1 MSSNLGYESEKTLED
16 NLIKQLCADGYEFV
30 EINDIDDLHLNF
42 RKQVNKHNASRLN
55 GHELS
60 DKEFERLL
68 VKIQGKGVY
77 GSSKTLRS
85 LQDITMD
92 DGSTQYIELFNTKN
106 NEWCKNEFQV
116 THQVTMVG
124 KYENR
129 YDVTLLINGLPL
141 VQIELKRRG
150 IDFKEAFN
158 QVIRYKKHSLNDLF
172 RYVQIFII
180 SNGID
185 TKYFANSDKEMDFQY
200 TFYWTD
206 KNNNRI
212 DNLYDFALDFL
223 PKCHISKM
231 ISRYMVVDDTQKNLM
246 VMRPYQYY
254 AVEELMKRAYETNN
268 NAYVWH
274 TTGSGKTL
282 TSFKLSQL
290 LSTNREVAQ
299 VFFLVDRKDLDSQTI
314 EEFNRFQKDTVDMT
328 DSTDTLIAQ
337 MKDSSKKI
345 ILTTIQKMSNACKND
360 KYQDVI
366 DRFEGKKVVFIIDE
380 CHRSQFGEM
389 HKMIKKKFP
398 RAQYFGFTGTPRFAE
413 NASQDGRTT
422 ADIFEKLVHH
432 YLIKNAIADGNVLGF
447 NVDYVRTISSTVDIE
462 DDEEVEAI
470 DTEEVLMDDQRI
482 SNIVDYVLKIHNS
495 KTNNRRYNAIFTVRS
510 IPMLIKYYDEFK
522 KRNTDLKI
530 AGIFTFGANE
540 DGELET
546 EHSRDSLERMI
557 RDYNQ
562 MFDKNYSTNTFPAY
576 FTDVSKKVKN
586 TELDILLVV
595 NMFLTGF
602 DAKRLNTLYVD
613 KRLKHHDLIQ
623 AFSRT
628 NRLYDQNKE
637 YGQIVTFRSPKEYK
651 KKINDAL
658 VLYSKGGIGQAIAE
672 DWETVLNN
680 FVLSLKTIRTFAPT
694 PADVNGLS
702 KKQKKTFIKLFRDLD
717 HDYAHLKSF
726 STFEPKIL
734 DEYGFSQQIYE
745 DYAAVYN
752 NVIEE
757 LKKDPPDDTGDEPIR
772 DDYDLVAYS
781 KFKIDFEYIVE
792 LLQGFVDF
800 LDQKDIEF
808 NEAEFEHKLLEL
820 KEIVKDFAEDN
831 PKLSDLLLQV
841 LDEIEQ
847 DKAKFMG
854 QDMSVIINQM
864 RYTAIDKEIEKFSK
878 KWYVPFEAV
887 KYEAYNYKDGELAN
901 ENKLKELADYATYK
915 MEISE
920 ALPKFKF
927 NGTLIREFKEIL
939 MPEIGSLIE

>member
-1 MSSNLGYESEKTLED
+1 MCL
-16 NLIKQLCADGYEFV
+16 
-30 EINDIDDLHLNF
+30 
-42 RKQVNKHNASRLN
+42 
-55 GHELS
+55 
-60 DKEFERLL
+60 
-68 VKIQGKGVY
+68 
-77 GSSKTLRS
+77 
-85 LQDITMD
+85 
-92 DGSTQYIELFNTKN
+92 NTKN

-557 RDYNQ
+557 KDYNQ
-562 MFDKNYSTNTFPAY
+562 MFDKNYSTNTFSAY

-628 NRLYDQNKE
+628 NRIETANKPYGNIVCFQTNKKAVDDAVKLFSLTDNADEVLMKPYE
-637 YGQIVTFRSPKEYK
+637 YYRDEFRKAVEELLKHTPSPEEAEHGGDEQEEYK
-651 KKINDAL
+651 FVLLFRELVRLMVKLKTFDEFEFSEDELGMSNQLYEDFVSKYKKIYRDIRPDQQKT
-658 VLYSKGGIGQAIAE
+658 SI
-672 DWETVLNN
+672 
-680 FVLSLKTIRTFAPT
+680 LS
-694 PADVNGLS
+694 DV
-702 KKQKKTFIKLFRDLD
+702 
-717 HDYAHLKSF
+717 SF
-726 STFEPKIL
+726 DI
-734 DEYGFSQQIYE
+734 
-745 DYAAVYN
+745 
-752 NVIEE
+752 
-757 LKKDPPDDTGDEPIR
+757 
-772 DDYDLVAYS
+772 
-781 KFKIDFEYIVE
+781 E
-792 LLQGFVDF
+792 LLRNDKINVHY
-800 LDQKDIEF
+800 I
-808 NEAEFEHKLLEL
+808 LEL
-820 KEIVKDFAEDN
+820 IKNAVSEPSREKRR
-831 PKLSDLLLQV
+831 KT
-841 LDEIEQ
+841 LDEIEKMIESAT
-847 DKAKFMG
+847 DPELYMKSDLIHGFIDSIASEMDPDADFEYEY
-854 QDMSVIINQM
+854 NQYM
-864 RYTAIDKEIEKFSK
+864 EEQRT
-878 KWYVPFEAV
+878 
-887 KYEAYNYKDGELAN
+887 N
-901 ENKLKELADYATYK
+901 E
-915 MEISE
+915 
-920 ALPKFKF
+920 
-927 NGTLIREFKEIL
+927 IREVAAKYQIPEPKINRLIGDYEFGGFVDKNDIKTDLTKDVIKREKEENNFSSSMRAKNSITNTITQFIKDVVIKY
-939 MPEIGSLIE
+939 M

>member
-1 MSSNLGYESEKTLED
+1 
-16 NLIKQLCADGYEFV
+16 
-30 EINDIDDLHLNF
+30 
-42 RKQVNKHNASRLN
+42 
-55 GHELS
+55 
-60 DKEFERLL
+60 
-68 VKIQGKGVY
+68 
-77 GSSKTLRS
+77 
-85 LQDITMD
+85 
-92 DGSTQYIELFNTKN
+92 
-106 NEWCKNEFQV
+106 
-116 THQVTMVG
+116 
-124 KYENR
+124 
-129 YDVTLLINGLPL
+129 
-141 VQIELKRRG
+141 
-150 IDFKEAFN
+150 
-158 QVIRYKKHSLNDLF
+158 
-172 RYVQIFII
+172 
-180 SNGID
+180 
-185 TKYFANSDKEMDFQY
+185 
-200 TFYWTD
+200 
-206 KNNNRI
+206 
-212 DNLYDFALDFL
+212 
-223 PKCHISKM
+223 
-231 ISRYMVVDDTQKNLM
+231 M

-470 DTEEVLMDDQRI
+470 DTEEVIMDDQRI

-495 KTNNRRYNAIFTVRS
+495 KTSNRRYNAIFTVRS

-557 RDYNQ
+557 KDYNQ
-562 MFDKNYSTNTFPAY
+562 MFDKNYSTNTFSAY

-628 NRLYDQNKE
+628 NRIETANKPYGNIVCFQTNKKAVDDAVKLFSLTDNADEVLMKPYE
-637 YGQIVTFRSPKEYK
+637 YYRDEFRKAVEELLKHTPSPEEAEHGGDEQEEYK
-651 KKINDAL
+651 FVLLFRELVRLMVKLKTFDEFEFTEDELGMSNQLYEDFVSKYKKIYRDIRPDQQKT
-658 VLYSKGGIGQAIAE
+658 SI
-672 DWETVLNN
+672 
-680 FVLSLKTIRTFAPT
+680 LS
-694 PADVNGLS
+694 DV
-702 KKQKKTFIKLFRDLD
+702 
-717 HDYAHLKSF
+717 SF
-726 STFEPKIL
+726 DI
-734 DEYGFSQQIYE
+734 
-745 DYAAVYN
+745 
-752 NVIEE
+752 
-757 LKKDPPDDTGDEPIR
+757 
-772 DDYDLVAYS
+772 
-781 KFKIDFEYIVE
+781 E
-792 LLQGFVDF
+792 LLRNDKINVHY
-800 LDQKDIEF
+800 I
-808 NEAEFEHKLLEL
+808 LEL
-820 KEIVKDFAEDN
+820 IKNAVSEPSREKRR
-831 PKLSDLLLQV
+831 KT
-841 LDEIEQ
+841 LDEIEKMIESAT
-847 DKAKFMG
+847 DPELYMKSDLIHGFIDSIASEMDPDADFEYEY
-854 QDMSVIINQM
+854 NQYM
-864 RYTAIDKEIEKFSK
+864 EEQRT
-878 KWYVPFEAV
+878 
-887 KYEAYNYKDGELAN
+887 N
-901 ENKLKELADYATYK
+901 E
-915 MEISE
+915 
-920 ALPKFKF
+920 
-927 NGTLIREFKEIL
+927 IREVAAKYQIPEPKINRLIGDYEFGGFVDKNDIKTDLTKDVIKREKEENNFSSSMRAKNSITNTITQFIKDVVIKY
-939 MPEIGSLIE
+939 M

>member
-1 MSSNLGYESEKTLED
+1 M
-16 NLIKQLCADGYEFV
+16 Q
-30 EINDIDDLHLNF
+30 
-42 RKQVNKHNASRLN
+42 
-55 GHELS
+55 
-60 DKEFERLL
+60 
-68 VKIQGKGVY
+68 
-77 GSSKTLRS
+77 
-85 LQDITMD
+85 
-92 DGSTQYIELFNTKN
+92 
-106 NEWCKNEFQV
+106 NEFQV

-398 RAQYFGFTGTPRFAE
+398 RAQYFGFTGTPRFAK

-470 DTEEVLMDDQRI
+470 DTEEVIMDDQRI

-557 RDYNQ
+557 KDYNQ
-562 MFDKNYSTNTFPAY
+562 MFDKNYSTNTFSAY

-628 NRLYDQNKE
+628 NRIETANKPYGNIVCFQTNKKAVDDAVKLFSLTDNADEVLMKPYE
-637 YGQIVTFRSPKEYK
+637 YYRDEFRKAVEELLKHTPSPEEAEHGGDEQEEYK
-651 KKINDAL
+651 FVLLFRELIRLMVKLKTFDEFEFTEDELGMSNQLYEDFVSKYKKIYRDIRPDQQKT
-658 VLYSKGGIGQAIAE
+658 SI
-672 DWETVLNN
+672 
-680 FVLSLKTIRTFAPT
+680 LS
-694 PADVNGLS
+694 DV
-702 KKQKKTFIKLFRDLD
+702 
-717 HDYAHLKSF
+717 SF
-726 STFEPKIL
+726 DI
-734 DEYGFSQQIYE
+734 
-745 DYAAVYN
+745 
-752 NVIEE
+752 
-757 LKKDPPDDTGDEPIR
+757 
-772 DDYDLVAYS
+772 
-781 KFKIDFEYIVE
+781 E
-792 LLQGFVDF
+792 LLRNDKINVHY
-800 LDQKDIEF
+800 I
-808 NEAEFEHKLLEL
+808 LEL
-820 KEIVKDFAEDN
+820 IKNAVSEPSREKRR
-831 PKLSDLLLQV
+831 KT
-841 LDEIEQ
+841 LDEIEKMIESAT
-847 DKAKFMG
+847 DPELYMKSDLIHGFIDSIASEMDPDADFEYEY
-854 QDMSVIINQM
+854 NQYM
-864 RYTAIDKEIEKFSK
+864 EEQRT
-878 KWYVPFEAV
+878 
-887 KYEAYNYKDGELAN
+887 N
-901 ENKLKELADYATYK
+901 E
-915 MEISE
+915 
-920 ALPKFKF
+920 
-927 NGTLIREFKEIL
+927 IREVAAKYQIPEPKINRLIGDYEFGGFVDKNDIKTDLTKDVIKREKEENNFSSSMRAKNSITNTITQFIKDVVIKY
-939 MPEIGSLIE
+939 M

>member
-1 MSSNLGYESEKTLED
+1 
-16 NLIKQLCADGYEFV
+16 
-30 EINDIDDLHLNF
+30 
-42 RKQVNKHNASRLN
+42 
-55 GHELS
+55 
-60 DKEFERLL
+60 
-68 VKIQGKGVY
+68 
-77 GSSKTLRS
+77 
-85 LQDITMD
+85 
-92 DGSTQYIELFNTKN
+92 
-106 NEWCKNEFQV
+106 
-116 THQVTMVG
+116 MVG

-345 ILTTIQKMSNACKND
+345 ILTTIQKMSNACKNE

-557 RDYNQ
+557 KDYNQ
-562 MFDKNYSTNTFPAY
+562 MFDKNYSTNTFSAY
-576 FTDVSKKVKN
+576 FTDISKKVKN

-628 NRLYDQNKE
+628 NRIETANKPYGNIVCFQTNKKAVDDAVKLFSLTDNADEVLMKPYE
-637 YGQIVTFRSPKEYK
+637 YYRDEFRKAVEELLKHTPSPEEAEHGGDEQEEYK
-651 KKINDAL
+651 FVLLFRELVRLMVKLKTFDEFEFTEDELGMSNQLYEDFVSKYKKIYRDIRPDQQKA
-658 VLYSKGGIGQAIAE
+658 SI
-672 DWETVLNN
+672 
-680 FVLSLKTIRTFAPT
+680 LS
-694 PADVNGLS
+694 DV
-702 KKQKKTFIKLFRDLD
+702 
-717 HDYAHLKSF
+717 SF
-726 STFEPKIL
+726 DI
-734 DEYGFSQQIYE
+734 
-745 DYAAVYN
+745 
-752 NVIEE
+752 
-757 LKKDPPDDTGDEPIR
+757 
-772 DDYDLVAYS
+772 
-781 KFKIDFEYIVE
+781 E
-792 LLQGFVDF
+792 LLRNDKINVHY
-800 LDQKDIEF
+800 I
-808 NEAEFEHKLLEL
+808 LEL
-820 KEIVKDFAEDN
+820 IKNAVNEPSREKRR
-831 PKLSDLLLQV
+831 KT
-841 LDEIEQ
+841 LDEIEKMIESAT
-847 DKAKFMG
+847 DPELYMKSDLIHGFIDSIASEMDPDADFEYEY
-854 QDMSVIINQM
+854 NQYM
-864 RYTAIDKEIEKFSK
+864 EEQRT
-878 KWYVPFEAV
+878 
-887 KYEAYNYKDGELAN
+887 N
-901 ENKLKELADYATYK
+901 E
-915 MEISE
+915 
-920 ALPKFKF
+920 
-927 NGTLIREFKEIL
+927 IREVAAKYQIPEPKINRLIGDYEFGGFVDKNDIKTDLTKDVIKREKEENNFSSSMRAKNSITNTITQFIKDVVIKY
-939 MPEIGSLIE
+939 M

>member
-1 MSSNLGYESEKTLED
+1 MESNIGYESEKILED
-16 NLIKQLCADGYEFV
+16 NLIKQLIADKYEFV
-30 EINDIDDLHLNF
+30 EINDIDDLHNNF
-42 RKQVNKHNASRLN
+42 RKQINKHNAKRLN

-85 LQDITMD
+85 LQDILMD
-92 DGSTQYIELFNTKN
+92 DGHIEYIELFNTKN

-116 THQVTMVG
+116 THQVTMIG

-150 IDFKEAFN
+150 IDFKEAYN

-172 RYVQIFII
+172 RFVQIFVI

-212 DNLYDFALDFL
+212 DNLFDFALEFL
-223 PKCHISKM
+223 PPCHISKM

-290 LSTNREVAQ
+290 LSTNLEVSQ

-328 DSTDTLIAQ
+328 DSTDTLIKQ
-337 MKDSSKKI
+337 MNDSSKKI
-345 ILTTIQKMSNACKND
+345 ILTTIQKMANACKND
-360 KYQDVI
+360 KYQHI
-366 DRFEGKKVVFIIDE
+366 ISKYEGKKVIFIIDE

-389 HKMIKKKFP
+389 HRLIKRKFP
-398 RAQYFGFTGTPRFAE
+398 KAQYFGFTGTPRFKE

-422 ADIFEKLVHH
+422 ADIFEKMVHH

-482 SNIVDYVLKIHNS
+482 SNIVDYIIKIHDS
-495 KTNNRRYNAIFTVRS
+495 KTNNRKYNAIFTVKS

-546 EHSRDSLERMI
+546 EHSRDSLERI
-557 RDYNQ
+557 IKDYNQ
-562 MFDKNYSTNTFPAY
+562 MFDKNYNTSTFQAY
-576 FTDVSKKVKN
+576 FTDVSTKVKS
-586 TELDILLVV
+586 TEIDILLVV

-602 DAKRLNTLYVD
+602 DAKKLNTLYVD

-623 AFSRT
+623 SFSRT
-628 NRLYDQNKE
+628 NRIETQNKP
-637 YGQIVTFRSPKEYK
+637 YGNIVCFQTNK
-651 KKINDAL
+651 KAVDDA
-658 VLYSKGGIGQAIAE
+658 V
-672 DWETVLNN
+672 
-680 FVLSLKTIRTFAPT
+680 
-694 PADVNGLS
+694 
-702 KKQKKTFIKLFRDLD
+702 KLFSLTDNADEVLMKPYEYYRDEF
-717 HDYAHLKSF
+717 K
-726 STFEPKIL
+726 K
-734 DEYGFSQQIYE
+734 
-745 DYAAVYN
+745 AV
-752 NVIEE
+752 EE
-757 LKKDPPDDTGDEPIR
+757 LKKHTATPEDAEYGGDENEQYKFVLLFRELIR
-772 DDYDLVAYS
+772 LMVKLKTFEEFNFAEEEIGISQQVYEDFVS
-781 KFKIDFEYIVE
+781 KYKKIYREHRQKIEETSILKDVCFDIE
-792 LLQGFVDF
+792 LLRNDKINVNYIIM
-800 LDQKDIEF
+800 LIKNAV
-808 NEAEFEHKLLEL
+808 NEPS
-820 KEIVKDFAEDN
+820 KEKRR
-831 PKLSDLLLQV
+831 KT
-841 LDEIEQ
+841 LDEIEKIIESSTDPELYLKSKLIQ
-847 DKAKFMG
+847 GFINSIASE
-854 QDMSVIINQM
+854 MSSE
-864 RYTAIDKEIEKFSK
+864 DD
-878 KWYVPFEAV
+878 FEYEYNHYMEEQR
-887 KYEAYNYKDGELAN
+887 KYEIREV
-901 ENKLKELADYATYK
+901 ATKY
-915 MEISE
+915 EISE
-920 ALPKFKF
+920 DMINKFIGDYEFGGFVDKSDIKKELKREIVQREKEL
-927 NGTLIREFKEIL
+927 NDYKSSMKTKNIITGNITQLIKDIVIKY
-939 MPEIGSLIE
+939 M

>member
-1 MSSNLGYESEKTLED
+1 MSNLGYESEKILEE
-16 NLIKQLCADGYEFV
+16 NLIKQLKADGYEYV
-30 EINDIDDLHLNF
+30 KINDIGDLHRNF
-42 RKQVNKHNASRLN
+42 RKQINKHNAKRLN
-55 GHELS
+55 GHKLS

-85 LQDITMD
+85 LQDILMD
-92 DGSTQYIELFNTKN
+92 DGRVEYIELFNTKN

-116 THQVTMVG
+116 THQITLIG

-150 IDFKEAFN
+150 IDFKEAYN

-172 RYVQIFII
+172 RYVQLFVI

-185 TKYFANSDKEMDFQY
+185 TKYFANSDREMNFQY

-212 DNLYDFALDFL
+212 DNLFDFALAFL
-223 PKCHISKM
+223 PPCHISKM
-231 ISRYMVVDDTQKNLM
+231 ISRYMVVDDGKKSLM

-290 LSTNREVAQ
+290 LSTNREISQ
-299 VFFLVDRKDLDSQTI
+299 VFFLVDRKDLDNQTM
-314 EEFNRFQKDTVDMT
+314 EEFNRFQKDTVDIT
-328 DSTDTLIAQ
+328 DSTDTLIKQ

-345 ILTTIQKMSNACKND
+345 ILTTIQKMSNACKNE

-366 DRFEGKKVVFIIDE
+366 SRYDGKKVVFILDE

-389 HKMIKKKFP
+389 HRLIKRKFP
-398 RAQYFGFTGTPRFAE
+398 KAQYFGFTGTPRFKE

-447 NVDYVRTISSTVDIE
+447 NVDYVRTISSTVDLE
-462 DDEEVEAI
+462 SDEEVEAI

-482 SNIVDYVLKIHNS
+482 SNIVEYVLKIHDA
-495 KTNNRRYNAIFTVRS
+495 KTNNRKYNAIFTVRS

-522 KRNTDLKI
+522 KRNTDLRI

-546 EHSRDSLERMI
+546 EHSRDALERMI
-557 RDYNQ
+557 RDYNKT
-562 MFDKNYSTNTFPAY
+562 FDKNYSTNTFQAY
-576 FTDVSKKVKN
+576 FTDVSTNVKD
-586 TELDILLVV
+586 TKLDILLVV

-613 KRLKHHDLIQ
+613 KRLKHHELIQ

-628 NRLYDQNKE
+628 NRIETQNKP
-637 YGQIVTFRSPKEYK
+637 YGNIVCFQT
-651 KKINDAL
+651 N
-658 VLYSKGGIGQAIAE
+658 
-672 DWETVLNN
+672 
-680 FVLSLKTIRTFAPT
+680 
-694 PADVNGLS
+694 
-702 KKQKKTFIKLFRDLD
+702 KKTVDDAIKLFSLTDNADEVLMKPYEYYRDEFRKCVEEFFKHTLTPKD
-717 HDYAHLKSF
+717 AEHGGDEKEQYKFVLLFRELIRLMVKLKTFEEFEFTEDEVGISQQMYKDFVSKYKKIYRELQTEVTKTSILKDVSFDIELLRNDRINVNYILMLIKDAISEPSKEKRRKTLEEIEKLIESSTDPELYLKSQL
-726 STFEPKIL
+726 IQ
-734 DEYGFSQQIYE
+734 GFIRTVATEMSE
-745 DYAAVYN
+745 D
-752 NVIEE
+752 
-757 LKKDPPDDTGDEPIR
+757 D
-772 DDYDLVAYS
+772 
-781 KFKIDFEYIVE
+781 DFEYEYNQYMNEQRNHEIREVSAKYE
-792 LLQGFVDF
+792 ISEDKINRFIGDYEFGGFVD
-800 LDQKDIEF
+800 KSDI
-808 NEAEFEHKLLEL
+808 KSEL
-820 KEIVKDFAEDN
+820 K
-831 PKLSDLLLQV
+831 
-841 LDEIEQ
+841 Q
-847 DKAKFMG
+847 D
-854 QDMSVIINQM
+854 VIQ
-864 RYTAIDKEIEKFSK
+864 REKELN
-878 KWYVPFEAV
+878 
-887 KYEAYNYKDGELAN
+887 NYKSSMKTKNIITSSITQFIKDVVI
-901 ENKLKELADYATYK
+901 KY
-915 MEISE
+915 M
-920 ALPKFKF
+920 
-927 NGTLIREFKEIL
+927 
-939 MPEIGSLIE
+939 

>member
-1 MSSNLGYESEKTLED
+1 
-16 NLIKQLCADGYEFV
+16 
-30 EINDIDDLHLNF
+30 
-42 RKQVNKHNASRLN
+42 
-55 GHELS
+55 
-60 DKEFERLL
+60 
-68 VKIQGKGVY
+68 
-77 GSSKTLRS
+77 
-85 LQDITMD
+85 
-92 DGSTQYIELFNTKN
+92 
-106 NEWCKNEFQV
+106 
-116 THQVTMVG
+116 MVG

-366 DRFEGKKVVFIIDE
+366 DCFEGKKVVFIIDE

-557 RDYNQ
+557 NDYNQ
-562 MFDKNYSTNTFPAY
+562 MFDKNYSTNTFSAY

-628 NRLYDQNKE
+628 NRIETANKPYGNIVCFQTNKKAVDDAVKLFSLTDNADEVLMKPYE
-637 YGQIVTFRSPKEYK
+637 YYRDEFRKAVEELLKHTPSPEEAEHGGDEQEEYK
-651 KKINDAL
+651 FVLLFRELVRLMVKLKTFDEFEFTEDELGMSNQLYEDFVSKYKKIYRDIRPDQQKT
-658 VLYSKGGIGQAIAE
+658 SI
-672 DWETVLNN
+672 
-680 FVLSLKTIRTFAPT
+680 LS
-694 PADVNGLS
+694 DV
-702 KKQKKTFIKLFRDLD
+702 
-717 HDYAHLKSF
+717 SF
-726 STFEPKIL
+726 DI
-734 DEYGFSQQIYE
+734 
-745 DYAAVYN
+745 
-752 NVIEE
+752 
-757 LKKDPPDDTGDEPIR
+757 
-772 DDYDLVAYS
+772 
-781 KFKIDFEYIVE
+781 E
-792 LLQGFVDF
+792 LLRNDKINVHY
-800 LDQKDIEF
+800 I
-808 NEAEFEHKLLEL
+808 LEL
-820 KEIVKDFAEDN
+820 IKNAVSEPSREKRR
-831 PKLSDLLLQV
+831 KT
-841 LDEIEQ
+841 LDEIEKMIESAT
-847 DKAKFMG
+847 DPELYMKSDLIHGFIDSIASEMDPDADFEYEY
-854 QDMSVIINQM
+854 NQYM
-864 RYTAIDKEIEKFSK
+864 EEQRT
-878 KWYVPFEAV
+878 
-887 KYEAYNYKDGELAN
+887 N
-901 ENKLKELADYATYK
+901 E
-915 MEISE
+915 
-920 ALPKFKF
+920 
-927 NGTLIREFKEIL
+927 IREVAAKYQIPEPKINRLIGDYEFGGFVDKNDIKTDLTKDVIKREKEENNFSSSMRAKNSITNTITQFIKDVVIKY
-939 MPEIGSLIE
+939 M